1 MEHMAPNK
9 LLSDGIEKL
18 RSEILKHYCCFDHD
32 YAIKHISWDDE
43 IIARLFV
50 KIYGMYLDSN
60 IHKYQKGH
68 QNPVPEDDN
77 DTLENNVK
85 RMRREMKKAE
95 TAKSLQIEHLAAM
108 GHYNTAQPFSKQG
121 KATEIPI
128 DEANLIMVDT
138 QFMHK
143 FQPIYNN
150 GEWHRKQINTFI
162 DIISKHDVSSNHV
175 TEDDLLNAFAQID
188 EQYDCAKRL
197 QLQID
202 EAEQTSTDITDFDK
216 TKAQIEYI
224 DQWVNFHR
232 METALSVSLISKIA
246 DYMIENNISDFP
258 NDQDLIALCW
268 GTVEIGWQ
276 TTLENN
282 NGTYTIN
289 LTPCSSSQRSS
300 IFQPIALL
308 RYDKYIK
315 GYCSSSLEN
324 NKDRIL
330 QTRIESGIICSIL
343 TQYASK
349 VFETYF
355 RNKNDSETV
364 NVMYNFCKN
373 SYPIISSHESYRY
386 CNSNELRGSQKAKLL
401 RKILDVI
408 LPNKKIKQYFGK

>member
-1 MEHMAPNK
+1 
-9 LLSDGIEKL
+9 
-18 RSEILKHYCCFDHD
+18 
-32 YAIKHISWDDE
+32 
-43 IIARLFV
+43 
-50 KIYGMYLDSN
+50 
-60 IHKYQKGH
+60 
-68 QNPVPEDDN
+68 
-77 DTLENNVK
+77 
-85 RMRREMKKAE
+85 
-95 TAKSLQIEHLAAM
+95 
-108 GHYNTAQPFSKQG
+108 
-121 KATEIPI
+121 
-128 DEANLIMVDT
+128 
-138 QFMHK
+138 
-143 FQPIYNN
+143 
-150 GEWHRKQINTFI
+150 
-162 DIISKHDVSSNHV
+162 
-175 TEDDLLNAFAQID
+175 
-188 EQYDCAKRL
+188 
-197 QLQID
+197 
-202 EAEQTSTDITDFDK
+202 
-216 TKAQIEYI
+216 
-224 DQWVNFHR
+224 

-268 GTVEIGWQ
+268 GTVEIDWQ
-276 TTLENN
+276 TTLGNN

-324 NKDRIL
+324 NKERIL
-330 QTRIESGIICSIL
+330 RTRIESGIISSIL

-408 LPNKKIKQYFGK
+408 LPNEKIKQYFGK